1 MLTALHDGMLKAP
14 REGRS
19 VWLRRGAGG
28 IGGSPGVE
36 MCAVLEGRRVGR
48 LCARFPAAWWVGP
61 SATASSEVE
70 DGGFEVLFAGGEYG
84 GMDSPVD
91 TVV

>member
-19 VWLRRGAGG
+19 EFVRRGAGG
-28 IGGSPGVE
+28 MGGRPGVE
-36 MCAVLEGRRVGR
+36 MCAVFEGRRVGR
-48 LCARFPAAWWVGP
+48 LCVRGPVVWVGP
-61 SATASSEVE
+61 SAAASSEVD
-70 DGGFEVLFAGGEYG
+70 DGAEVLLFAGGEYG
-84 GMDSPVD
+84 GIDSPVE